1 MNRLFKK
8 LQLQDH
14 SEVLMLNAPRDF
26 EKNLE
31 MPEGFVIEESLVR
44 VTKVTFALVF
54 VTASDEIEEQ
64 METLAPKLQGDAIL
78 WFACPKKP
86 KKNSVIDEFL
96 TDDCWTALGN
106 HRYERVRAV
115 LLNDNWVATRFR
127 KLEFHNKH

>member
-1 MNRLFKK
+1 
-8 LQLQDH
+8 
-14 SEVLMLNAPRDF
+14 MLNAPEGF

-44 VTKVTFALVF
+44 VSKVTFALVF
-54 VTASDEIEEQ
+54 VHTAYEIEEQ

-86 KKNSVIDEFL
+86 EKNCVIDEFL
-96 TDDCWTALGN
+96 KEDGWTALGN

-115 LLNDNWVATRFR
+115 SLNDNWVATRFR
-127 KLEFHNKH
+127 KLEFHNMH